1 MIDLR
6 SDTVTKPTL
15 KMRQAAFEAEVGD
28 DVFEEDPTVQRLE
41 LKAAEMLGKESA
53 LFVTSGTQGN
63 QIAALTHCQPGDEV
77 LMEEEAHIFLYEG
90 ASMSALAG
98 VQPRTIKG
106 TNGAMDP
113 EEVRSKIRPE
123 NVHFPDTSLIC
134 IENTHNKAGGAV
146 VPLENMQAIY
156 EIAREHGIPVHLDG
170 ARLFNASIASGISV
184 RRFADQTDS
193 VQFCLSKGLG
203 APAGSIIAGSTEF
216 IRKAR
221 KWRKRLGGGLR
232 QVGMI
237 AAPGLIALEEMVER
251 LEEDHSNARLLAEG
265 IGNIPGLK
273 VEKAVETNI
282 VLVNVE
288 ECQRTAEQFLDQLR
302 ENGILAVPFGPY
314 TIRFVTHFDVSEE
327 EIQITVRR
335 MAEMVNQFK
344 KL

>member
-15 KMRQAAFEAEVGD
+15 KMRQAAFDAEVGD

-41 LKAAEMLGKESA
+41 LKAAEMLGKEAA

-63 QIAALTHCQPGDEV
+63 QITALTHCQPGDEV

-184 RRFADQTDS
+184 HRFADQTDS

-237 AAPGLIALEEMVER
+237 AAPGLIALEEMVDR
-251 LEEDHSNARLLAEG
+251 LEEDHSNAQLLAEG
-265 IGNIPGLK
+265 IGNIHGLK

-288 ECQRTAEQFLDQLR
+288 ECQKTAEQFLDQLK
-302 ENGILAVPFGPY
+302 ESGILAVPFGPY

-335 MAEMVNQFK
+335 MAEMVNQLK